1 MSGHY
6 GRMYR
11 KIECEAPEQLFHN
24 LDLSG
29 DHNNCPNNV
38 GQISCET
45 KSVRCTLIGGHESCW
60 QITIEVMMNFEAG
73 DSSSVIQLYG
83 ITKNRAH
90 GSTDNTEYYCIYIR
104 PTEHDPHDPGK
115 NYFDI

>member
-11 KIECEAPEQLFHN
+11 KIECEAPKQLFHN

-38 GQISCET
+38 GQISCAA
-45 KSVRCTLIGGHESCW
+45 KSVHCTQIDGHESCW

-83 ITKNRAH
+83 ITKNRAR

-104 PTEHDPHDPGK
+104 PTEYDLRDPGK
-115 NYFDI
+115 III